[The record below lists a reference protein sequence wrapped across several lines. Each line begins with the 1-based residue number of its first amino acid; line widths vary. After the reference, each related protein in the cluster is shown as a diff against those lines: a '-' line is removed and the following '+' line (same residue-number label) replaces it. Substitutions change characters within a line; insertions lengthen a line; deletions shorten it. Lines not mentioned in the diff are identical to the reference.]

1 MGSMLLE
8 SLALVLSAKVI
19 LLMVLGVVF
28 GIIFGAIPG
37 LTATMGVAL
46 GLPLTFGMTPIE
58 GLSLLS
64 AIYIGGVSGGLISAI
79 LLKIPGTPSSIAT
92 TFDGSPMAA
101 RGEAG
106 RALGI
111 GITYSFIGTI
121 FSLIVLVF
129 IAPPIADIALKF
141 GPFEYF
147 AVSLFALTIISS
159 LSEGSHKW
167 CFGNRCNY
175 NRCCTN

>member
-1 MGSMLLE
+1 MVETFVEGLSM
-8 SLALVLSAKVI
+8 VLTIKVT
-19 LLMVLGVVF
+19 LLMTAGVAF
-28 GIIFGAIPG
+28 GIVFGAIPG

-46 GLPLTFGMTPIE
+46 GLPITFSMTPIE
-58 GLSLLS
+58 GLAFLC

-121 FSLIVLVF
+121 FSLLALMF
-129 IAPPIADIALKF
+129 IA
-141 GPFEYF
+141 
-147 AVSLFALTIISS
+147 
-159 LSEGSHKW
+159 
-167 CFGNRCNY
+167 
-175 NRCCTN
+175 